1 MFEVWQLWAHSGHLG
16 HFWMLWTLFDI
27 FWHSGHFWAK
37 ELPNLKNSILNF
49 FLDTLYI
56 TKYISVPPLTFPYH
70 NQPFINLW
78 NKDICTNLDGSLKGR
93 MAWSIMLMHC
103 TSSSS
108 CSKEPPSKATQ
119 IPREWPKS
127 SDWQALHSGLILS
140 QLFQPKLL
148 LFSFNPTIAVIFF
161 FGFHF
166 FLLPFFSSSPWSKLN
181 IINHWHFFKTI
192 FETFLV
198 FLLLLCLQITLV
210 RKIKFNCKLF
220 FRERNSIQ
228 FGNSHKFKLLETCD
242 KTATKADKKS
252 WKGVVWIKKY
262 SGS

>member
-1 MFEVWQLWAHSGHLG
+1 MKRGTRNLLSKQKLYFVSQ
-16 HFWMLWTLFDI
+16 I
-27 FWHSGHFWAK
+27 ICV
-37 ELPNLKNSILNF
+37 LP
-49 FLDTLYI
+49 YI
-56 TKYISVPPLTFPYH
+56 ISKYISVPPLIFPYH
-70 NQPFINLW
+70 NQHYLW
-78 NKDICTNLDGSLKGR
+78 NKDNYTNLDKSLKRR
-93 MAWSIMLMHC
+93 MTFVFEVLCCCTLSI
-103 TSSSS
+103 SSS

-242 KTATKADKKS
+242 KTVTKADKKS
-252 WKGVVWIKKY
+252 LKG
-262 SGS
+262 